1 MPFFMYSNIFFVN
14 NSLEV
19 IYMKKKI
26 FLLVLILIIGLTA
39 VYFNNSIDRSLKKI
53 PESAVLL

>member
-1 MPFFMYSNIFFVN
+1 
-14 NSLEV
+14 V

-26 FLLVLILIIGLTA
+26 FLLVILLIIGLTA
-39 VYFNNSIDRSLKKI
+39 IYFGSGIDRSLKRI